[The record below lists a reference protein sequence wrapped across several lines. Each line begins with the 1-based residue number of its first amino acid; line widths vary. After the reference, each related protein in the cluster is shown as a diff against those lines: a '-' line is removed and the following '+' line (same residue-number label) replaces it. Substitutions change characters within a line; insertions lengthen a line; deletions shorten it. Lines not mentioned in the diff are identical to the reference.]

1 MKRKTLNV
9 LLAFILIALSFCIY
23 IKPSQAYTTDATISN
38 KWFYIKKCI

>member
-23 IKPSQAYTTDATISN
+23 IKPITSLKDIRNLMQ
-38 KWFYIKKCI
+38 